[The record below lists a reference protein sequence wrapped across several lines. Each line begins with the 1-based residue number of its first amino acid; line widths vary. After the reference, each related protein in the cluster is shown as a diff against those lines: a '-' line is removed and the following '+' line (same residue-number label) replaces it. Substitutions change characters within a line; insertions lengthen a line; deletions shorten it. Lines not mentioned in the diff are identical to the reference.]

1 MPILKLRSKPVVELR
16 APVYADLRI
25 EMRMEGRTMEEIL
38 MFMARM
44 NSLENGRTYA
54 LSGDDHAVISYR
66 TVI

>member
-1 MPILKLRSKPVVELR
+1 MSIVKLRLKPSVELR
-16 APVYADLRI
+16 APVQADLRI
-25 EMRMEGRTMEEIL
+25 EMRMEGRTMEEIIT
-38 MFMARM
+38 FMARM